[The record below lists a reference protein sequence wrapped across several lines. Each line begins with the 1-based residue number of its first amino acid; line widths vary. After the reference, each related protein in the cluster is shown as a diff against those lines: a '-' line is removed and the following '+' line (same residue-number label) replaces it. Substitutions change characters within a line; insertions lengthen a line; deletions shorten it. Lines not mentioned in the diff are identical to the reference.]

1 MTPIVWL
8 GLSALAGTCLVLT
21 LARRFPRRPTEQVA
35 EKITST
41 P

>member
-8 GLSALAGTCLVLT
+8 GLSALAGSCLVLA
-21 LARRFPRRPTEQVA
+21 LVRRFPRRATAQVA
-35 EKITST
+35 DKITST